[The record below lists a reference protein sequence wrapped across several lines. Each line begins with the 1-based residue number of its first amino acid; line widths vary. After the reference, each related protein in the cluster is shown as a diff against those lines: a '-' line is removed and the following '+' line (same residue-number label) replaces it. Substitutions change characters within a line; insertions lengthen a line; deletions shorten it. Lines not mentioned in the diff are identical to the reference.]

1 MKIALIGATGFV
13 GTALLG
19 EALERGHRVTAVVR
33 HPDKLPRHANLSGR
47 AADVRD
53 PAQVK
58 AAVAGHDAVISAYNP
73 GWKNP
78 EIYDEH
84 LRASRAILEGARR
97 AGVRRVIVIG
107 GAGSLEVAPG
117 VQLVDTPQ
125 FPAEWKAGALA
136 AREAHREI
144 LREGELEWT
153 FVSPAALLEPGPRT
167 GKYRIG
173 GDQLLM
179 SGSAP
184 AKISVSDLAVAVLD
198 ELEKPRHIRK
208 RFTAAY

>member
-13 GTALLG
+13 GTALLK
-19 EALERGHRVTAVVR
+19 EALERGHQVTAVVR
-33 HPDKLPRHANLSGR
+33 HPEKLPRHANLTGR
-47 AADVRD
+47 ATDARD

-58 AAVAGHDAVISAYNP
+58 AAVAGQDAVISAYNP
-73 GWKNP
+73 GWKDP
-78 EIYDEH
+78 DIYEQH
-84 LRASRAILEGARR
+84 LRASRAILEGARQ
-97 AGVRRVIVIG
+97 AGVKRVIVIG

-144 LREGELEWT
+144 LRERELEWT
-153 FVSPAALLEPGPRT
+153 FVSPPAFLEPGQRT
-167 GKYRIG
+167 GKYRTG

-179 SGSAP
+179 SGDAQ
-184 AKISVSDLAVAVLD
+184 AKISVADLAVAVLD
-198 ELEKPRHIRK
+198 ELEKPRHVRK
-208 RFTAAY
+208 RFTVAY